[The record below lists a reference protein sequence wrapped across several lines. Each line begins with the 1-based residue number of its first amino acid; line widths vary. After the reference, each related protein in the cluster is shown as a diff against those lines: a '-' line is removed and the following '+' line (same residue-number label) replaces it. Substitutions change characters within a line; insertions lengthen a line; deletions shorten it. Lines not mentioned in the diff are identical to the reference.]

1 MNNCPETA
9 MTPQPDHSRP
19 DHSQGQRTRQRLD
32 ALRARIARIETGRD
46 DDDAVP
52 ARRVPLGLNDIDR
65 HLPGG
70 GLARGGVH
78 EVIAGDRSAAALGF
92 ALWAIS
98 CFAPTRPWLWCSSS
112 EAPTPYAPALDDFGL
127 APRRLLFAQAAFA
140 REALWAAEEGL
151 ATPTLGAV
159 LAEARTLTPV
169 AARRL
174 ALAARDSGVPLLLV
188 RPEGAEAA
196 GPVATRWR
204 VASAPGGVWEIA
216 LLRAGGSFPRRW
228 RVIWR
233 GPEGARPLPVDRPH
247 DCPLEITDA
256 EATGDRLMARGAA

>member
-1 MNNCPETA
+1 MI
-9 MTPQPDHSRP
+9 PQSDPALDHSPDHP
-19 DHSQGQRTRQRLD
+19 HSQRTRQRLD
-32 ALRARIARIETGRD
+32 TLRARIARIESGRD
-46 DDDAVP
+46 DDNAVP

-98 CFAPTRPWLWCSSS
+98 CFAPTRPWLRCSPNDALS
-112 EAPTPYAPALDDFGL
+112 PYAPALDNFGL
-127 APRRLLFAQAAFA
+127 APRRLLLAQAAYA
-140 REALWAAEEGL
+140 REVLWAAEEGL
-151 ATPTLGAV
+151 ATPALGAV

-174 ALAARDSGVPLLLV
+174 TLAARDSGVPLLLV

-196 GPVATRWR
+196 GPAATRWR
-204 VASAPGGVWEIA
+204 ISSAPGGAWEIV

-233 GPEGARPLPVDRPH
+233 GPKGARPLPVERPH
-247 DCPLEITDA
+247 DLPFDITGS
-256 EATGDRLMARGAA
+256 EAAGHVPAAAFLRGAA